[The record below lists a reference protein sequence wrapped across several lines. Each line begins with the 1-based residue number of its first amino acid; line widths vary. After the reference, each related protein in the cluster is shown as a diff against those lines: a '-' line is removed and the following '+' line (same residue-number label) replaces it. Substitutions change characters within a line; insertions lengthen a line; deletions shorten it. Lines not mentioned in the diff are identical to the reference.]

1 MASGQLDQARLQ
13 LTPLD
18 DDPVPSRPAPALS
31 RPEQLRTR
39 SIALFRQVRSL
50 VTRPV
55 SRRPYVLGEL
65 LIMLCLLR
73 VYDVIRSHAEV
84 RRGAAV
90 QHGRDLLQF
99 ERDLHIDLEPAV
111 NRWASHHETVA
122 LLASCWYQ
130 FAHLTVTLVV
140 LVWCYWRRPES
151 YRRARN
157 ALVLINAAA
166 LAVFL
171 FLPVAPPRL
180 LPGAGFVD
188 SVARAGFG
196 SDHGGPVTADQYGA
210 FPSLHIGWAVWT
222 ALVAAILVRRTVVRR
237 LWAVYPFITCAVIV
251 ATGNHYLLD
260 AVAGA
265 VLALATF
272 AVTHRTPMPRLCTRT
287 EPRADAVLMA
297 TD

>member
-13 LTPLD
+13 LPPLD
-18 DDPVPSRPAPALS
+18 DDPATSRSVPALTRS
-31 RPEQLRTR
+31 AQFRSR
-39 SIALFRQVRSL
+39 SIALARRVRLL

-55 SRRPYVLGEL
+55 TQRPYVLGEL
-65 LIMLCLLR
+65 FIMLCLLR
-73 VYDVIRSHAEV
+73 VYDIIRSHAEV

-90 QHGRDLLQF
+90 QHGRELLQF

-111 NRWASHHETVA
+111 NRWAAHHDTVA

-157 ALVLINAAA
+157 ALVLINAVA

-180 LPGAGFVD
+180 LPGTGFID
-188 SVARAGFG
+188 SVAQAGFG

-272 AVTHRTPMPRLCTRT
+272 AVTHRTPVAGRCARSERRT
-287 EPRADAVLMA
+287 ESVLMA